1 MSSTLAAI
9 PVLCTRLAALVSG
22 EGAFGRREILIE
34 AQAKAVL
41 PQMPPHL
48 VIRRIDDG
56 ALRRHYHFIA
66 PTCATGKSHAG
77 SA

>member
-34 AQAKAVL
+34 AQAKAML
-41 PQMPPHL
+41 PQLAAQMPPHMG
-48 VIRRIDDG
+48 IRRIDDG
-56 ALRRHYHFIA
+56 ALRRRPPFHCA
-66 PTCATGKSHAG
+66 DMATGK
-77 SA
+77 